1 MISPNIVRK
10 RVSVKNKCPNPLFE
24 KWLSDWKE
32 EASEKGSDMQYCFG
46 KALVS
51 LKKYPLL
58 LKSGKECGILQNF
71 GNRLCIMLD
80 RKLAGYQ
87 KDHPEIDIDKYSTS
101 NDKLQYDSKYCEPQ
115 TKTKK
120 DKKRKDDKIP
130 QPHSKI
136 RQSRIY
142 VPVFRSGAYALL
154 ITLLNKSNGLGFMT
168 KSELHKEAQP
178 LSDSSFTTPLPGSN
192 YTAWSSM
199 SILVKKGLVSRCGNP
214 ARFSLTKDGE
224 KMAHELLIVGIK
236 NHDLTSANKDC
247 RRKAK
252 NKLSP
257 MPLKKHKSI
266 IEPTTINV
274 QKTSFNAETAETVI
288 FSPGSFEVILL
299 VDTQE
304 TSASSKG
311 LHNDPTFSELT
322 NFQIKFEVRHLKVGD
337 FVWVCRNHNT
347 NMEMVLPY
355 IIERK
360 RMDDLSNSIKD
371 GRFHE
376 QKFRLKQCGVQNL
389 IYLVESHGNNQH
401 TGLPLATLQQA
412 IVNTQVVDGFMV
424 KQTSNHRESM
434 SYLATLTKLL
444 SNSFNNKT
452 LVSCHKQ
459 DIPPFNITDDLVS
472 LITFTEFSK
481 LSGKTRN
488 YKVKE
493 MFVKHLLQLRG
504 LSVEKAL
511 AIVEKY
517 GTPQTLLQA
526 YEKGDG
532 EKLLAGISHGSLNR
546 LLGPVISKAI
556 HQLYT
561 NSVLTIML
569 RDIVHSGFTLLHT
582 ADINFSGTQAL
593 GPSEVVH

>member
-1 MISPNIVRK
+1 
-10 RVSVKNKCPNPLFE
+10 
-24 KWLSDWKE
+24 
-32 EASEKGSDMQYCFG
+32 
-46 KALVS
+46 
-51 LKKYPLL
+51 
-58 LKSGKECGILQNF
+58 
-71 GNRLCIMLD
+71 
-80 RKLAGYQ
+80 
-87 KDHPEIDIDKYSTS
+87 
-101 NDKLQYDSKYCEPQ
+101 
-115 TKTKK
+115 
-120 DKKRKDDKIP
+120 
-130 QPHSKI
+130 
-136 RQSRIY
+136 
-142 VPVFRSGAYALL
+142 
-154 ITLLNKSNGLGFMT
+154 MT

-199 SILVKKGLVSRCGNP
+199 SILVKKGLVSRYGNP

-224 KMAHELLIVGIK
+224 KMAHDLLIVGIK
-236 NHDLTSANKDC
+236 DHVLTSGDSNSVAQTCKTHNSAVASSLRETSNSNTLSSSVTSPSKEMAFLIERQSSQLSVLSSKSDIETSPSYSSKLINSSENSVDNTANKDC

-257 MPLKKHKSI
+257 MPLKKPKPI

-274 QKTSFNAETAETVI
+274 QKTGYNAESDETVI
-288 FSPGSFEVILL
+288 FTPGSFEVILL

-304 TSASSKG
+304 TSGSSKG
-311 LHNDPTFSELT
+311 LQNDPTFSELT

-337 FVWVCRNHNT
+337 FVWVCRNHDT
-347 NMEMVLPY
+347 NMEIVLPY

-360 RMDDLSNSIKD
+360 RMDDLSKSIKD

-434 SYLATLTKLL
+434 SYLATLTRLL
-444 SNSFNNKT
+444 SNSFNDKT
-452 LVSCHKQ
+452 LVSCLKQ

-517 GTPQTLLQA
+517 DTPQTLLQA

-546 LLGPVISKAI
+546 LLGPVISKAV

-561 NSVLTIML
+561 SSVLT
-569 RDIVHSGFTLLHT
+569 
-582 ADINFSGTQAL
+582 
-593 GPSEVVH
+593 

>member
-1 MISPNIVRK
+1 MTSRNIVRK

-24 KWLSDWKE
+24 KWLSEWKD

-51 LKKYPLL
+51 LKKYPLQ

-71 GNRLCIMLD
+71 GNRLCVMLD
-80 RKLAGYQ
+80 RKLAGYK
-87 KDHPEIDIDKYSTS
+87 KDHPEIDLDKHSS
-101 NDKLQYDSKYCEPQ
+101 LQYDSKYCEPQ
-115 TKTKK
+115 TKIKK

-130 QPHSKI
+130 QLHSKI
-136 RQSRIY
+136 RQRIY

-168 KSELHKEAQP
+168 KSELYKEAQP
-178 LSDSSFTTPLPGSN
+178 LSDSSFITPLPGSN

-199 SILVKKGLVSRCGNP
+199 SILVKKGLVSRYGNP

-224 KMAHELLIVGIK
+224 KMAHDLLVGIK
-236 NHDLTSANKDC
+236 DHDLTSANKNC

-257 MPLKKHKSI
+257 MPLKKHKPI
-266 IEPTTINV
+266 NEPTTTNF
-274 QKTSFNAETAETVI
+274 QKTGYNAESDETVI
-288 FSPGSFEVILL
+288 FTPGSFEVILL

-304 TSASSKG
+304 TTGSSKG
-311 LHNDPTFSELT
+311 LQNDPTFSELT

-337 FVWVCRNHNT
+337 FVWVCRNHDT

-360 RMDDLSNSIKD
+360 RMDDLSKSIKD

-376 QKFRLKQCGVQNL
+376 QKFRLKQCGIQNL

-434 SYLATLTKLL
+434 SYLATLTRLL
-444 SNSFNNKT
+444 SNSFNDKT

-459 DIPPFNITDDLVS
+459 AIPPFNITDDLVS

-481 LSGKTRN
+481 ISGKTRN

-517 GTPQTLLQA
+517 DTPHTLLQA

-532 EKLLAGISHGSLNR
+532 EKLLAGITHGSLNR

-561 NSVLTIML
+561 NSVLT
-569 RDIVHSGFTLLHT
+569 
-582 ADINFSGTQAL
+582 
-593 GPSEVVH
+593 